1 MTIEILLKYQVKKI
15 ISKMIQF
22 LFALSI
28 SVHAAMSL
36 VIKLL
41 RFLYNLYVLLKNGRN
56 PNWSDIMQ
64 ALMLTLQINHWR
76 LL

>member
-56 PNWSDIMQ
+56 PN
-64 ALMLTLQINHWR
+64 
-76 LL
+76 